1 MAVPRRPVGGS
12 TPVPVPRTLAVAGR
26 AEPDP
31 TSEEAAMA
39 RTPQDIFQHH
49 AEALVA
55 GDLDGI
61 VADYTDSSLYITP
74 RGEYRGLDQIRQAY
88 VEFLAEL
95 PDAKLDV
102 PRLIFEGDVLYL
114 EWTAEAPTVRVTDGT
129 DTFVFSDDAIRVHTL
144 HYTTQPRP

>member
-1 MAVPRRPVGGS
+1 
-12 TPVPVPRTLAVAGR
+12 
-26 AEPDP
+26 
-31 TSEEAAMA
+31 MA